1 MYDLTGKTVLLTG
14 ASKGIGAATAR
25 RLGEAGAAVIAH
37 YGSDRQG
44 VETAT
49 ATIPENRKLL
59 IQADLGDAA
68 ALDDLWAKASAW
80 RGRVDVLI
88 NNAATM
94 RFDGGIDEPIEKWDE
109 VWEQM
114 LRINVLAPARLMRA
128 AVRQW
133 QNAGGGSIITV
144 SSWAAQRGVS
154 NPGSLAYGASK
165 AAIRSATQTIARAYA
180 REQIYAYILAPGVV
194 GTRLSEQFAETQGGK
209 DKVFATLAM
218 GDWVQPDE
226 VAETIVFLAAGKAR
240 NLSGG
245 TIDMNGASYIR

>member
-194 GTRLSEQFAETQGGK
+194 GTRLSEQCAETQGGK